1 VNIVNTGFDTVLL
14 KPGQEKFFSWKRE
27 WTKGVDIL
35 GIKMD
40 PKVSLEWKM
49 LDGKTKELL
58 EENITPRGW
67 LQASFKYEETREP
80 LLGVKNVTDDTVVV
94 TPEVISVYEASIL
107 EALGALFR

>member
-40 PKVSLEWKM
+40 PAVSLEWKIIDGDTKKV
-49 LDGKTKELL
+49 LDD
-58 EENITPRGW
+58 NITPRGW
-67 LQASFKYEETREP
+67 LTAFLEYG
-80 LLGVKNVTDDTVVV
+80 GVKTPILVVKNASDEHV
-94 TPEVISVYEASIL
+94 AVSPEVWSFYEPGIL